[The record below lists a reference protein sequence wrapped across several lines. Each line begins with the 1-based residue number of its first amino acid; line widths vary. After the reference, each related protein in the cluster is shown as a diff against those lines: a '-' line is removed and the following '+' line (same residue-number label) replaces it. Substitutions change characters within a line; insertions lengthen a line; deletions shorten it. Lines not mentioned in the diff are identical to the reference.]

1 MSSSA
6 EILSQEFTLGY
17 TYTRT
22 TGPVVGQFLTGL
34 RDRKMIAI
42 KGSDGR
48 ILMPPMEYDPVDAAA
63 LSEFV
68 DVADSGEVVSWS
80 WVSQP
85 RDAHPSDKPFAW
97 ALIKLDG
104 ADTPMLHWV
113 DAGEESAMSTGMRV
127 KVRWAQET
135 KGFITDINGFVPE
148 AVAIVTDYVQNE
160 AEEAV
165 SGIEC
170 PSYLK
175 YNFTAGHATARYLL
189 QVKNGKLMGQRCP
202 SCSNVYIPP
211 RGSCAACGVPTE
223 EEVELSNKATVESF
237 TIVYIPIPNNPIK
250 PPYVIA
256 NLVLD
261 GANLSFLHL
270 LSECNND
277 EVRIGMRV
285 EAVWKPEEEWGYAME
300 NIKYFK
306 PIDEADMP
314 VEDIGKL
321 KTGESA

>member
-1 MSSSA
+1 MSAAA
-6 EILSQEFTLGY
+6 ELLSQEFTLGY

-22 TGPVVGQFLTGL
+22 TGPVVGEFLTAL
-34 RDRKMIAI
+34 RDRKMRGI

-48 ILMPPMEYDPVDAAA
+48 VLMPPMEYDPVDAAA

-68 DVADSGEVVSWS
+68 DVADCGEVVSWT

-85 RDAHPSDKPFAW
+85 RKAHPSDSAFAW

-104 ADTPMLHWV
+104 ADTAMLHWV
-113 DAGEESAMSTGMRV
+113 DAGDESAMKTGMRV
-127 KVRWAQET
+127 KARWANET

-148 AVAIVTDYVQNE
+148 AVALVADYVE
-160 AEEAV
+160 SDAELEPI

-170 PSYLK
+170 PSYMT
-175 YNFTAGHATARYLL
+175 YNFTAGKATARYLAQL
-189 QVKNGKLMGQRCP
+189 RNGKLVGQRCP
-202 SCSNVYIPP
+202 NCANVYIPP

-223 EEVELSNKATVESF
+223 EEVELSNKATVESY

-270 LSECNND
+270 LSECDNNN
-277 EVRIGMRV
+277 VRIGMRV
-285 EAVWKPEEEWGYAME
+285 EAVWKPKEEWGYAME

-306 PIDEADMP
+306 PIDEPDMP
-314 VEDIGKL
+314 VEQIGKQ
-321 KTGESA
+321 KSGE

>member
-1 MSSSA
+1 MSSAA

-17 TYTRT
+17 TYTRS
-22 TGPVVGQFLTGL
+22 TGPVVGRFLTGL
-34 RDRKMIAI
+34 RNREFVGI

-48 ILMPPMEYDPVDAAA
+48 VLMPPMEYDPVDAAE

-68 DVADSGEVVSWS
+68 STADCGEVVSWS

-113 DAGEESAMSTGMRV
+113 DAGDESAMATGMRV
-127 KVRWAQET
+127 KARWAEQT
-135 KGFITDINGFVPE
+135 KGFITDVNGFVPE
-148 AVAIVTDYVQNE
+148 SVALVAEYVANE
-160 AEEAV
+160 AEEPV
-165 SGIEC
+165 SGIEA
-170 PSYLK
+170 PIYLK
-175 YNFTAGHATARYLL
+175 YQFTAGQATARYLVQL
-189 QVKNGKLMGQRCP
+189 KNGKLVGQRCP

-211 RGSCAACGVPTE
+211 RGSCAACGVPTQ
-223 EEVELSNKATVESF
+223 EEVELSNKATVQSY
-237 TIVYIPIPNNPIK
+237 TIVYIPIPGNPIK

-277 EVRIGMRV
+277 DVRIGMRV
-285 EAVWKPEEEWGYAME
+285 EAVWKPEEEWTHAME

-306 PIDEADMP
+306 PIDEPDMP
-314 VEDIGKL
+314 ADQIGKL
-321 KTGESA
+321 KEEGR